1 MRKILLLF
9 VLTLVTG
16 CSMIEQG
23 PTPSSLMYADF
34 ETRTLDNPRLG
45 EFIEASLHRQISPW
59 PPESW
64 DLTTLTL
71 VAYYYHPDLDIA
83 RARWAQAKGGVT
95 TASRR
100 PNPTADTR
108 YQYVSNPEPDTPVS
122 VSESTLFFPIE
133 AIGKRRNRIAQAE
146 CLSEAARLNI
156 RHTAS
161 DVQTRVCVNM
171 INLYEAMHTEALL
184 KQNVAFYE
192 ENDRLLQQRLR
203 EGELSPLEVTRAR
216 LLLSEARLALAQGQ
230 KQRAD
235 ARVQLANAV
244 GVSHT
249 ALEGITISFDLPED
263 IELHLNRRTLQY
275 QSLRSRPDVLAS
287 LAEYSASQ
295 SALKAELVARY
306 PDIQLGPGFEW
317 DQGLDKWGISASV
330 PLPVFD
336 RNQGPVSE
344 ARARLEEAS
353 ARFTSLQSQAIGEI
367 EQACTGYENAR
378 RELEIA
384 DGILRQQEQQYNF
397 ICAMTRPG
405 EVQRVA
411 IFVAHQQLHSARL
424 SRIAAFCKLPRSVAQ
439 LEAATGLSFCTPGP
453 PPPVPELNP
462 RKIQFSKK

>member
-1 MRKILLLF
+1 MRKIWLLF

-23 PTPSSLMYADF
+23 PTSSSSMYADF

-45 EFIEASLHRQISPW
+45 EFIEARLHRQISPW

-156 RHTAS
+156 QHTAS
-161 DVQTRVCVNM
+161 DVQTRICVNM

-203 EGELSPLEVTRAR
+203 EGELSPLEVTRAH

-244 GVSHT
+244 GISHT
-249 ALEGITISFDLPED
+249 ALEGNTLSFDFSENSA
-263 IELHLNRRTLQY
+263 LNLSPRDLQRRA
-275 QSLRSRPDVLAS
+275 LRGRSDVLAA
-287 LAEYSASQ
+287 LEEYTASQ
-295 SALKAELVARY
+295 SALQMELAVRF
-306 PDIQLGPGFEW
+306 PDLQLGPGFEW
-317 DQGLDKWGISASV
+317 DQGSDKWGLSASV
-330 PLPVFD
+330 LLPVFN
-336 RNQGPVSE
+336 RNEGPVAE
-344 ARARLEEAS
+344 ARAR
-353 ARFTSLQSQAIGEI
+353 R
-367 EQACTGYENAR
+367 
-378 RELEIA
+378 
-384 DGILRQQEQQYNF
+384 D
-397 ICAMTRPG
+397 
-405 EVQRVA
+405 
-411 IFVAHQQLHSARL
+411 
-424 SRIAAFCKLPRSVAQ
+424 
-439 LEAATGLSFCTPGP
+439 EAAARKATGVRGEGFIDTPNQHIILQTEGQSLTAGELVRSALVAGTDSGAAMNLTLGDVARVTEVPAP
-453 PPPVPELNP
+453 PISAASIMGKPGVILNL
-462 RKIQFSKK
+462 